1 MMIKSLSSAQW
12 EGSSY
17 GSAES
22 TIRKPANQEKSDAK
36 C

>member
-1 MMIKSLSSAQW
+1 MLSEKARLMKQRLW
-12 EGSSY
+12 FG